1 MVLGCHVLRSAA
13 RGPGNAVLRRWLR
26 FGEGRAE
33 AFLLCVPRC
42 PVTVP
47 ARPRRNGG
55 QETRARGER
64 GNTAPGLGAGAWH
77 LRAPPGSSGHLR
89 AAPGSSGQLRA
100 RAGTAGSRGAGSRGA
115 GKHRVAGGFVGDTPL
130 SPPRRSSHL
139 AVVMGTV
146 QLWPNWSGDGG

>member
-1 MVLGCHVLRSAA
+1 MLRSAA
-13 RGPGNAVLRRWLR
+13 RGPENAVLRRWLR

-64 GNTAPGLGAGAWH
+64 GNTAPGLGASAWQ
-77 LRAPPGSSGHLR
+77 LR
-89 AAPGSSGQLRA
+89 AAPGSPGQLRA
-100 RAGTAGSRGAGSRGA
+100 RAGAAGSRGAGSRGA
-115 GKHRVAGGFVGDTPL
+115 GKHRVAGGFVGNTPL
-130 SPPRRSSHL
+130 SSPRRSSHL

-146 QLWPNWSGDGG
+146 QLWPNWSGEGG